1 MFVNRTHAGEMLAT
15 ALQPYANAD
24 PIVLALPRGGV
35 AVAEPIA
42 RVLGAPLDALIVRKL
57 GAPVNPEFAFGAVG
71 EGGAVVID
79 QQTVRD
85 LHLDD
90 VTRDR
95 IISDALIEI
104 QRRVDTYRGGRELPQ
119 LANRTVIIVDD
130 GLATGSTAAAGI
142 AVIRALGAARIVL
155 AVPTGSPQAVIAMR
169 ARCDEVI
176 CLEEPDWFGSVGSQY
191 EAFPQVSDDEV
202 IAILDRNRH
211 VHR

>member
-1 MFVNRTHAGEMLAT
+1 MFVDRTHAGEMLAT
-15 ALQPYANAD
+15 ALQPYAKAD
-24 PIVLALPRGGV
+24 PVVLALPRGGV

-57 GAPVNPEFAFGAVG
+57 GAPMNPEFAFGAAG

-79 QQTVRD
+79 QQTVHD

-90 VTRDR
+90 ATRDR
-95 IISDALIEI
+95 IITDAQIEI
-104 QRRVDTYRGGRELPQ
+104 ERRIDTYRGGREMPALT
-119 LANRTVIIVDD
+119 NRTVIIVDD

-142 AVIRALGAARIVL
+142 AVVRALGAAQIVL
-155 AVPTGSPQAVIAMR
+155 AVPTGSHQAVTAMR

-191 EAFPQVSDDEV
+191 QSFPQVSDDEV